1 MKNMCKIHKEDKG
14 FLKKSCTNSL
24 GGGDFMVDMKARPFY
39 LSDEDCQWVE
49 DTIAQMTIEE
59 KIGQLFFNMGSSR
72 EEDYLKMT
80 VNKYHIGGIRYN
92 PGLSAEIREQN
103 RILQENSKIPLIIA
117 CNTEKG
123 GDGAC
128 VDGTFIGQQTKIGAT
143 GDVKYAYELGRAS
156 NKEAASIGCNLSFA
170 PVSDILYNWE
180 NPVIGLRTYGNDV
193 DQVCEMTKAYMDGAH
208 TNEGFCC
215 AAKHFPGDGLDFR
228 DQHVA
233 NSINDMS
240 CEEWDASFGKVY
252 QNLIDNGLEA
262 IMAGHIMQPAYT
274 RYFNPDIKDE
284 DIMPATLSPELIEGL
299 LRKKLG
305 FNGMVLTDA
314 SHMVGMTCCM
324 KRSEIIPHAIAAGV
338 DMFLFFNEMD
348 EDFNS
353 MMEGYKSGIITEE
366 RLSDALHRILAL
378 KAHMGLHK
386 KARTE
391 IIPPETVMKETVRCP
406 EHLQIAKEVS
416 DKGITLVKYK
426 DEDVLPMIPDRY
438 KRIMIVYVSG
448 LAASGGL
455 SAMFKAASGGKKTP
469 AERLR
474 DKLIDRGFEA
484 FIYESPL
491 DKLMKRAAAGEK
503 VDINLYF
510 AGKTEIKEFVE
521 GQDLIITLV
530 DIAGGFQP
538 VARPGFGMSKGGG
551 EIPWYVFELPVIVVG
566 TGQPFVLA
574 DIPQARTYINTY
586 DSDDQTFDAL
596 VDKLMTGKDAFC
608 GKDPVDAFCGMW
620 DTHR

>member
-1 MKNMCKIHKEDKG
+1 
-14 FLKKSCTNSL
+14 
-24 GGGDFMVDMKARPFY
+24 MVDMKAKPFY
-39 LSDEDCQWVE
+39 LDDEACQWVE
-49 DTIAQMTIEE
+49 DTIAGMSTEE
-59 KIGQLFFNMGSSR
+59 KIGQLFFNMGTSR

-80 VNKYHIGGIRYN
+80 VEKYHIGGIRYN
-92 PGLSAEIREQN
+92 PAKGEEVHEQN

-117 CNTEKG
+117 CNTENG
-123 GDGAC
+123 GNGAC
-128 VDGTFIGQQTKIGAT
+128 TDGTMIAPQTKIGAT
-143 GDVKYAYELGRAS
+143 RDKKYAYELGRIS
-156 NKEAASIGCNLSFA
+156 NKEAASVGCNLSFA

-193 DQVCEMTKAYMDGAH
+193 EQVCEMTKAYLDGAH

-233 NSINDMS
+233 NSINTMT

-252 QNLIDNGLEA
+252 GNLIENGLEA

-284 DIMPATLSPELIEGL
+284 DIQPATLSPELIEGL

-314 SHMVGMTCCM
+314 SHMVGLTCRM
-324 KRSEIIPHAIAAGV
+324 KRSEMLPRTIAAGV

-353 MMEGYKSGIITEE
+353 MMEGYRSGVITEE

-378 KAHMGLHK
+378 KARMGLHK
-386 KARTE
+386 KAKTE
-391 IIPPETVMKETVRCP
+391 IVPPKTVMEQLIGCE
-406 EHLQIAKEVS
+406 EHKAVAKEIS
-416 DKGITLVKYK
+416 DKAITLVKYR
-426 DEDVLPMIPDRY
+426 DEDVFPVIPERY
-438 KRIMIVYVSG
+438 KRIMIVSVN
-448 LAASGGL
+448 GL
-455 SAMFKAASGGKKTP
+455 SAGGVGAMMSKYMGGGKKSP

-474 DKLIDRGFEA
+474 DKLTEKGFDA

-491 DKLMKRAAAGEK
+491 DALAKRAAAGEK
-503 VDINLYF
+503 VDINMYF
-510 AGKTEIKEFVE
+510 AGKTEIKEFRE
-521 GQDLIITLV
+521 NQDLIITLV

-551 EIPWYVFELPVIVVG
+551 EIPWYVHELPVVVVG
-566 TGQPFVLA
+566 CGQPFVLA

-586 DSDDQTFDAL
+586 DSDDQTLDAL
-596 VDKLMTGKDAFC
+596 VEKLMTGKEAFK
-608 GKDPVDAFCGMW
+608 GEDPVDSFCGMW
-620 DTHR
+620 DTRL

>member
-1 MKNMCKIHKEDKG
+1 
-14 FLKKSCTNSL
+14 
-24 GGGDFMVDMKARPFY
+24 MVDMKAKPFN
-39 LSDEDCQWVE
+39 LSDEDCKWVE
-49 DTIAQMTIEE
+49 DTIAGMSIEE

-72 EEDYLKMT
+72 DEDYLKMT
-80 VNKYHIGGIRYN
+80 VDKYHIGGIRYN
-92 PGLSAEIREQN
+92 PASGKEVHEQN

-117 CNTEKG
+117 CNTENG
-123 GDGAC
+123 GNGAC
-128 VDGTFIGQQTKIGAT
+128 SDGTMIAPQTKIGAT
-143 GDVKYAYELGRAS
+143 RDAKYAYELGRMS
-156 NKEAASIGCNLSFA
+156 NKEAAAIGCNLSFA

-193 DQVCEMTKAYMDGAH
+193 ERVCEMTKAYMDGAH
-208 TNEGFCC
+208 SNEGFCC

-233 NSINDMS
+233 NSVNDMT

-274 RYFNPDIKDE
+274 RHFNPDIKDD
-284 DIMPATLSPELIEGL
+284 DIQPATLSPELIEGL

-314 SHMVGMTCCM
+314 SHMVGLTCRM
-324 KRSEIIPHAIAAGV
+324 KRSDVLPASIAAGV

-348 EDFNS
+348 EDFAS
-353 MMEGYKSGIITEE
+353 MMEGYKSGVITEE

-386 KARTE
+386 KAKTD
-391 IIPPETVMKETVRCP
+391 IVPPAAEMEKIVGCE
-406 EHLQIAKEVS
+406 EHKAMAKEIS
-416 DKGITLVKYK
+416 DKAITLVKYK
-426 DEDVLPMIPDRY
+426 DEDVLPVIPDRY
-438 KRIMIVYVSG
+438 KRIMIVYVK
-448 LAASGGL
+448 GL
-455 SAMFKAASGGKKTP
+455 SAGVMGTMMAKMMGGKANP

-474 DKLIDRGFEA
+474 DKLIAKGFDA

-491 DKLMKRAAAGEK
+491 DVLAKRAAAGEK
-503 VDINLYF
+503 VDINMYF
-510 AGKTEIKEFVE
+510 AGKTEIKEFRE
-521 GQDLIITLV
+521 NQDLIITLV

-551 EIPWYVFELPVIVVG
+551 EIPWYVHELPVVVVG
-566 TGQPFVLA
+566 CGQPFVLA

-596 VDKLMTGKDAFC
+596 VAKLMEGKDAFK
-608 GKDPVDAFCGMW
+608 GVDPVDSFCGMW
-620 DTHR
+620 DTRC